1 METLDCTKFHIQM
14 KNSHSGGKNSHSAEK
29 IHIQKTQILDPECGI
44 THAEC
49 GKKKHCFTH
58 TDITAVVQPSASKH
72 DSNAFELRVTELN
85 TLNP

>member
-1 METLDCTKFHIQM
+1 M

-49 GKKKHCFTH
+49 GKK
-58 TDITAVVQPSASKH
+58 
-72 DSNAFELRVTELN
+72 
-85 TLNP
+85 TLLPTQLWVRYLQFRDGRIHGPQ

>member
-49 GKKKHCFTH
+49 GKNTGFDVKFY
-58 TDITAVVQPSASKH
+58 DLSIYDVFR
-72 DSNAFELRVTELN
+72 AFGALLRHSGSVF
-85 TLNP
+85 